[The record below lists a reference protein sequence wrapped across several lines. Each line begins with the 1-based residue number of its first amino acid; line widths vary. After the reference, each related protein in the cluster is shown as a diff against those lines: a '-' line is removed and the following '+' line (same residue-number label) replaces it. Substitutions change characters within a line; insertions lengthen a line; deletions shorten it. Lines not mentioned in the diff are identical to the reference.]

1 MKKRTSTTLGKTIL
15 ASTVALVIG
24 LSTQSAEASHE
35 TGWAVSLGGH
45 LTLMP
50 AYISVAYYAAHSEV
64 QMPLGWVVP
73 NLALSI
79 HGASIGIVGMM
90 LSIESGSSTFG
101 SGELPPF
108 GIEGS
113 VIVLATS
120 TATGIASVLQTMRI
134 TDSQTVKKSASS
146 MPFVLLPSVTTTR
159 ETGTTVSLMAV
170 GTF

>member
-1 MKKRTSTTLGKTIL
+1 MLGKTSL
-15 ASTVALVIG
+15 ASTFALAIG
-24 LSTQSAEASHE
+24 LSTQSAEASHD
-35 TGWAVSLGGH
+35 TGLAVSLGGH
-45 LTLMP
+45 LTLLP

-64 QMPLGWVVP
+64 QMPPGWVVP

-79 HGASIGIVGMM
+79 HGASIGIVGLM
-90 LSIESGSSTFG
+90 LSINSGNSAFG
-101 SGELPPF
+101 SGEPASF

-120 TATGIASVLQTMRI
+120 TATGIASVLQATRI

-159 ETGTTVSLMAV
+159 QTGTTVSLMAV
-170 GTF
+170 GAF